1 VVHFRYVEFSDSARG
16 YAGAILFGALACCLF
31 LEMSRNFNRWAA
43 GGYVVAV
50 GLANAFLATTLYL
63 PAAHALAAL
72 FWGALAARRG
82 SDRVRV
88 FHWAAV
94 VLTCAWA
101 MLVSL
106 MVNSITLPQLLQ
118 YARSHSGLAHRKMG
132 PDLAMGILYFMSGCS
147 HLAVAA
153 IILLVAAIGLIRY
166 RRTPFLLGSVLLPP
180 AVYLVM
186 FTILGMRGSPRLFA
200 LLIFPTV
207 LGLALFVYDEFR
219 RREAARRILAAL
231 VVLVF
236 AADSIPE
243 FIRFY
248 SLSNP
253 PLRELGER
261 LRHQSVMLVGDQS
274 DLNSYYFPEARS
286 VAGGANREE
295 TLAAVQAAKPAPKY
309 ILMGID
315 CRRMLTNDA
324 GSQVGVPDIQGLGYS
339 PVERLIDWTYGEQA
353 GDNERQ
359 PCFVL
364 FTPPSATMEPLA
376 FPIGRV
382 ARSGDWR
389 RRDTDTCSTRPAAKS
404 PGWLL
409 NIRRRMELRLC
420 SRAFRPRHRWET

>member
-1 VVHFRYVEFSDSARG
+1 V
-16 YAGAILFGALACCLF
+16 LF
-31 LEMSRNFNRWAA
+31 
-43 GGYVVAV
+43 
-50 GLANAFLATTLYL
+50 
-63 PAAHALAAL
+63 
-72 FWGALAARRG
+72 
-82 SDRVRV
+82 
-88 FHWAAV
+88 
-94 VLTCAWA
+94 
-101 MLVSL
+101 
-106 MVNSITLPQLLQ
+106 
-118 YARSHSGLAHRKMG
+118 
-132 PDLAMGILYFMSGCS
+132 
-147 HLAVAA
+147 
-153 IILLVAAIGLIRY
+153 
-166 RRTPFLLGSVLLPP
+166 PP

-219 RREAARRILAAL
+219 RHEAARRCLAAL

-236 AADSIPE
+236 AADSVPE

-274 DLNSYYFPEARS
+274 DLNVYYFPEARS

-339 PVERLIDWTYGEQA
+339 PVERLIDWTYEEQA

-364 FTPPSATMEPLA
+364 FTPPSATTEPPA

-382 ARSGDWR
+382 ARSVDWR

-404 PGWLL
+404 PVWPL